1 MYTMNPMRKTND
13 ILPKGRKYDLFRDMR
28 KRADKTQREWFTAY
42 NLRQTPRGFSRNAM
56 TLRRDLDELSEE
68 GLVTKGE
75 RLKRIETY
83 KPDDP
88 SSLDLTGRIISN
100 SKARRN
106 DLLKLRLLTRYNTHF
121 ECLDCGRFFK
131 AVRLLLFPPLRLCPH
146 CFSNSRFSLG
156 IKTRPDLFL

>member
-1 MYTMNPMRKTND
+1 MRKNSD

-28 KRADKTQREWFTAY
+28 KCVDKTHREWFTSY
-42 NLRQTPRGFSRNAM
+42 NLRQTPKGFQRNPK

-68 GLVTKGE
+68 GLVFIGE
-75 RLKRIETY
+75 KLKRIKTY

-88 SSLDLTGRIISN
+88 SSLDLAGRILSN
-100 SKARRN
+100 SKARLN

-121 ECLDCGRFFK
+121 ECLECGRFFK
-131 AVRLLLFPPLRLCPH
+131 AVHLLLFPPLRLCPY
-146 CFSNSRFSLG
+146 CFSNSKFGLG